1 MKILVLIDA
10 ETMFEKD
17 PEFMGVDIE
26 VCESMEYHTISALRE
41 LKHEVLFRSF
51 GPDPLE
57 SVKYIMEQNVD
68 LVFNLTEH
76 YNGDRKQ
83 DANIAGL
90 LELLRIPFTG
100 SGAEGLLL
108 CRDKITSKRL
118 LGYHKIR
125 LPHFFSAS
133 KGSLSIPKRIHY
145 PIMVK
150 PAQEDGSDGISL
162 ASIVRDRDELITRIK
177 MIHERMDQDALCE
190 EYIEG
195 REIYVGITG
204 NERLTAYPAREIK
217 FGKTGEGG
225 PEIATAKVKSDESY
239 RNKWNITY
247 EHAGLPPN
255 LEKLV
260 ARTSKRIYRILQIR
274 DYGRI
279 DLRLTSAGEVVFI
292 EANPNPNVSMG
303 DDLAEAAEKAG
314 TNHVGLID
322 RIIKLAMQRYR
333 V

>member
-1 MKILVLIDA
+1 MKILALIDA
-10 ETMFEKD
+10 ETTFEKD
-17 PEFMGVDIE
+17 PEFKGLNQE
-26 VCESMEYHTISALRE
+26 VRDSMEFHVISALRE
-41 LKHEVLFRSF
+41 LNHEVLFRTF
-51 GPDPLE
+51 GPEPLE
-57 SVKYIMEQNVD
+57 SVKHIIEQKAD

-76 YNGDRKQ
+76 YGGDRKQ

-90 LELLRIPFTG
+90 LELLKIPFTG

-125 LPHFFSAS
+125 LPHFFSAP
-133 KGSLSIPKRIHY
+133 KGSLTIPRHIHY

-162 ASIVRDRDELITRIK
+162 ASIVKDKDELIARIK
-177 MIHERMDQDALCE
+177 MIHERMGQEALCE
-190 EYIEG
+190 EFIEG

-204 NERLTAYPAREIK
+204 NDRLTAYPAREIK

-225 PEIATAKVKSDESY
+225 PEIATAKVKTDENY

-247 EHAGLPPN
+247 DHADLPPA
-255 LEKLV
+255 LEKLA

-279 DLRLTSAGEVVFI
+279 DLRLTTEGEVVFI
-292 EANPNPNVSMG
+292 EANPNPNLARD

-314 TNHVGLID
+314 INHVALID

-333 V
+333 S